1 MHRLD
6 FDGSFLSIAI
16 RNEQKNSKSFSTS
29 FLVVVVAPVVVVV
42 AVAEVVVV
50 AAVAEVVVAVVAVAA
65 VAVLRDVA
73 QQVMQMI
80 VSAKQLR
87 RGLTEAKE
95 CRT

>member
-50 AAVAEVVVAVVAVAA
+50 AAVAEVVVVVVAVPA
-65 VAVLRDVA
+65 AVLRVVA

>member
-29 FLVVVVAPVVVVV
+29 FLGVVVAPVVVVV

-50 AAVAEVVVAVVAVAA
+50 VVAVAA
-65 VAVLRDVA
+65 AVLRVVVAAAVLRVVA

>member
-16 RNEQKNSKSFSTS
+16 RTEQKNSKSFSTS
-29 FLVVVVAPVVVVV
+29 FFVVVVAPVVVGF

-50 AAVAEVVVAVVAVAA
+50 GVGGAA
-65 VAVLRDVA
+65 AVLRDVA